1 MSKKISLATLL
12 LFAFSVFAISTVSSE
27 EMEYKEY
34 KVLKGD
40 TLWDISSKE
49 IQDPFLWPKIWKENP
64 EIKNPDRIYP
74 DQTIK
79 IPIKILEK
87 EQPEEAIA
95 EKEAAIP
102 EPVKV
107 EPKKEEP
114 KVVERKIEPIKKNY
128 LADVDT
134 LISSGYITD
143 YITDEV
149 KSVGKITGAP
159 SGRTLFGDN
168 DYVYIRTKNSANTGD
183 KFYIIRSGNFIK
195 HPGTNKKLG
204 HLIEVLGIAEVI
216 GTENGEIKAKITKSY
231 RDVLTGDLLDTFY
244 EVEPVMEEETPRK
257 PDIIGF
263 IVAINQMR
271 TISGYMDIL
280 FIDKGSNNG
289 LEVGD
294 MLKTVSID
302 KYNNSRTSGLIQIIN
317 LKDSTATAIVRK
329 SESTISVGDEVM
341 GLK

>member
-1 MSKKISLATLL
+1 MGKRMSLKIFLL
-12 LFAFSVFAISTVSSE
+12 GMLLVFISSVAYSQEI
-27 EMEYKEY
+27 EYKEY

-79 IPIKILEK
+79 IPIKILEA

-114 KVVERKIEPIKKNY
+114 KVVERKIEPVKKNY
-128 LADVDT
+128 LADVDI

-149 KSVGKITGAP
+149 KSAGKITGAP

-168 DYVYIRTKNSANTGD
+168 DYVYIKTKNSANTGD
-183 KFYIIRSGNFIK
+183 KFYIIRSDKFIK
-195 HPGTNKKLG
+195 HPGTKKKLG
-204 HLIEVLGIAEVI
+204 HLIGVIGIAEVI

-244 EVEPVMEEETPRK
+244 EVEPVMEEDTPRK
-257 PDIIGF
+257 PDISGF
-263 IVAINQMR
+263 IVAIHQMR

-302 KYNNSRTSGLIQIIN
+302 KYNNSRTSGLIQIIS
-317 LKDSTATAIVRK
+317 LKGSTATAIVRK